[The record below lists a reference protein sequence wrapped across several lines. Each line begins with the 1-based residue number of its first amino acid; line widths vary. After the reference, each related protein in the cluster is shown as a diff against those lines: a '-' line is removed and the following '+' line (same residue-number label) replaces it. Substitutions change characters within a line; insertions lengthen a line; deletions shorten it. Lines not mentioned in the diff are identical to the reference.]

1 MQNKLEIGIIGL
13 GKFGLPLAQTLTK
26 LGHGVVALDRSESRV
41 RQVQDSLSHVYTAEA
56 TDIGVLQQL
65 RFQDLDAVVV
75 SVGGSM
81 ESSILVTLNL
91 QEVGAKKI
99 YVKAVSNEHRK
110 VLTRLGVDHVIQ
122 PENDVATQLAHRL
135 SNPGMLDLLPLGG
148 GVLLQELVVD
158 QWAGKTL
165 LDLKLSNESGVM
177 VVAIRYAGQRE
188 YTFVPPADRQLATGD
203 IMVVIG
209 KVDDVNKLKP

>member
-1 MQNKLEIGIIGL
+1 MQKKLEIGIIGL
-13 GKFGLPLAQTLTK
+13 GKFGLPLALSLTE
-26 LGHGVVALDRSESRV
+26 LGHAVIALDQSELRV
-41 RQVQDSLSHVYTAEA
+41 RHVQDILSHVYTAEA

-75 SVGGSM
+75 SVGSSM

-91 QEVGAKKI
+91 QEVGAKRI

-110 VLTRLGVDHVIQ
+110 VLERLGVTHVIQ
-122 PENDVATQLAHRL
+122 PEHDVATQLAHRL

-148 GVLLQELVVD
+148 GVLLQELIVNE
-158 QWAGKTL
+158 WADKTL
-165 LDLKLSNESGVM
+165 LDLRLSNESGVM

-188 YTFVPPADRQLATGD
+188 YTFVPPADKPLVKGD
-203 IMVVIG
+203 VMVVIG
-209 KVDDVNKLKP
+209 KVDDVSKLRP